1 MRLDLRGVFRRELQ
15 LTFTGSP
22 GREPEWSAALA
33 DGDDAGF
40 LGPGSAAWAV
50 HGSMAPIVAG
60 VRALMMQALH
70 PAALAGVHDHS
81 RFREDPLG
89 RLAGTIRWIF
99 TVTYGDTTTARTAS
113 EHVLR
118 LHRAVTGTYRD
129 AAGIERAYAANDP
142 DLLRWVHLAF
152 TDSFLAAHLIW
163 GSYWGGRGS
172 IPGGPDAYVAEW
184 AVAGELMGV
193 PDPPRTAA
201 ELRSQLDAYLTGGR
215 LAHSARLDEVMRFL
229 RAPGLSPLLQPGY
242 RLLFDGAVASLRE
255 PYRALLGLERRRI
268 GPFRLPAVLATRLV
282 LAGVRLALGR
292 RGPTETSARRRLAR
306 LRGGST
312 ASGAER
318 PGTAP

>member
-1 MRLDLRGVFRRELQ
+1 MRPDLLGVFRRELQ

-22 GREPEWSAALA
+22 GREPDWSAALA
-33 DGDDAGF
+33 DGNDAGF

-50 HGSMAPIVAG
+50 HGSMAPIVGG

-70 PAALAGVHDHS
+70 PGALAGVYEHS

-99 TVTYGDTTTARTAS
+99 TVTYGDTTAGRTAS
-113 EHVLR
+113 DHVRR
-118 LHRAVTGTYRD
+118 LHRAVTGTYQD
-129 AAGIERAYAANDP
+129 GTGTERPYAANDP

-172 IPGGPDAYVAEW
+172 IPKGADAYVAEW

-193 PDPPRTAA
+193 TDPPRTAA
-201 ELRSQLDAYLTGGR
+201 ELRSQLDDYLTSGQ
-215 LAHSARLDEVMRFL
+215 LVHSARLDEVMSFL
-229 RAPGLSPLLQPGY
+229 RSPGLSPLLLPGY
-242 RLLFDGAVASLRE
+242 RLLFEGALASLRE
-255 PYRALLGLERRRI
+255 PYRQLLGLERRRI
-268 GPFRLPAVLATRLV
+268 GPVRLPAVAATRVV

-292 RGPTETSARRRLAR
+292 RGPTEISARRRLAR
-306 LRGGST
+306 LQAGTTRADDAG
-312 ASGAER
+312 R
-318 PGTAP
+318 P

>member
-1 MRLDLRGVFRRELQ
+1 MSLDLLGVFRRELQ

-22 GREPEWSAALA
+22 GREPDWSAALA

-70 PAALAGVHDHS
+70 PGALAGVYEHS

-99 TVTYGDTTTARTAS
+99 TVTYGDTTAARSAS
-113 EHVLR
+113 SHVLA
-118 LHRAVTGTYRD
+118 LHRAVTGTYVD
-129 AAGIERAYAANDP
+129 GDGTERPYAANDA

-163 GSYWGGRGS
+163 GSFWGGRGS

-193 PDPPRTAA
+193 PDPPRTVAQLHEA
-201 ELRSQLDAYLTGGR
+201 LDDYLRSGA
-215 LAHSARLDEVMRFL
+215 LAHSDRLDEVMRFL
-229 RAPGLSPLLQPGY
+229 RAPGLSPLLRPGY
-242 RLLFDGAVASLRE
+242 RVLVAGAVASLRE
-255 PYRALLGLERRRI
+255 PYRQLLGLPRPRL
-268 GPFRLPAVLATRLV
+268 GPVPLPAVAGTRAV

-306 LRGGST
+306 LRSEQQDGESPDIG
-312 ASGAER
+312 
-318 PGTAP
+318 